1 MAEVNLFVRRPSS
14 SVVPRPRFLSEE
26 DEKAEETDRRRL
38 HDLDGKIDEL
48 RRRRLALV
56 QRVRELSQEQKAL
69 FDQRKDPHAVAE
81 RLHGE
86 HQELGRKLS
95 VLRGERDRARKKLE
109 ELVARAREVRAEVP
123 PTERVRPDRV
133 RQEIHDLE
141 VRQQTQSLTLA
152 EENALIDRMRERTK
166 LLRDLEA
173 HETML
178 KEHEKRR
185 KEAEAAIVAGR
196 SEVDRISQEYA
207 HTRADREGKM
217 AEIRSELE
225 RAGTI
230 VAQMR
235 GKALERRGLMEKLD
249 ASGRELGTI
258 EGEARKILQSSRARR
273 DEARAAVR
281 AFAPRRGDRSTGDR
295 AEARADARLEELL
308 KRGKV
313 SL

>member
-1 MAEVNLFVRRPSS
+1 
-14 SVVPRPRFLSEE
+14 
-26 DEKAEETDRRRL
+26 
-38 HDLDGKIDEL
+38 
-48 RRRRLALV
+48 
-56 QRVRELSQEQKAL
+56 
-69 FDQRKDPHAVAE
+69 
-81 RLHGE
+81 
-86 HQELGRKLS
+86 
-95 VLRGERDRARKKLE
+95 
-109 ELVARAREVRAEVP
+109 
-123 PTERVRPDRV
+123 
-133 RQEIHDLE
+133 
-141 VRQQTQSLTLA
+141 
-152 EENALIDRMRERTK
+152 
-166 LLRDLEA
+166 
-173 HETML
+173 
-178 KEHEKRR
+178 
-185 KEAEAAIVAGR
+185 
-196 SEVDRISQEYA
+196 
-207 HTRADREGKM
+207 M

>member
-178 KEHEKRR
+178 KEHENRPKVP
-185 KEAEAAIVAGR
+185 EAAIVAGR
-196 SEVDRISQEYA
+196 SLGDRIS
-207 HTRADREGKM
+207 
-217 AEIRSELE
+217 
-225 RAGTI
+225 
-230 VAQMR
+230 
-235 GKALERRGLMEKLD
+235 
-249 ASGRELGTI
+249 
-258 EGEARKILQSSRARR
+258 
-273 DEARAAVR
+273 
-281 AFAPRRGDRSTGDR
+281 P
-295 AEARADARLEELL
+295 
-308 KRGKV
+308 
-313 SL
+313 